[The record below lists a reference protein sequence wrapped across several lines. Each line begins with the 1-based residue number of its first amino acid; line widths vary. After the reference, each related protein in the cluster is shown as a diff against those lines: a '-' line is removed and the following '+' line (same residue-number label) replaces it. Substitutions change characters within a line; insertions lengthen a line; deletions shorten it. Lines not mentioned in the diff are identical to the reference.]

1 MSYQI
6 SNAIAEIMQ
15 FARGERT
22 GASHTIEVPDQ
33 HRLLEASRLL
43 LTTQSELIAKGHQAA
58 FSGKFGKTVQ
68 LSHKGA
74 TILVKLVKPANVTDT
89 SRDAY
94 HALNVGESCQKM
106 AVHALALM
114 KAQGYCTDRG
124 VSIQSGGEI
133 TAAIVAAR
141 RNDILDAGGVKVDGV
156 TYFIEISTTTV
167 KDPVSQRSSMTW
179 GIKTLESLPAQTQP
193 KLF

>member
-1 MSYQI
+1 MNIKLGYQI
-6 SNAIAEIMQ
+6 AHAIAEVLNY
-15 FARGERT
+15 AKGYGA
-22 GASHTIEVPDQ
+22 GASHTIEVQDQ
-33 HRLLEASRLL
+33 AALIEASKSLL
-43 LTTQSELIAKGHQAA
+43 ATQSELLKIGHQAA
-58 FSGKFGKTVQ
+58 FSGKFGKAVQ

-89 SRDAY
+89 SREAY
-94 HALNVGESCQKM
+94 RQLNVGESCQKM

-141 RNDILDAGGVKVDGV
+141 RNDILDAGGVKVDGE
-156 TYFIEISTTTV
+156 TYFIEVNTTTV
-167 KDPVSQRSSMTW
+167 KDPLSKRSSMTW
-179 GIKTLESLPAQTQP
+179 GIKPAQAQTE
-193 KLF
+193 LFQ